1 MLSLR
6 QDKIIVTWVFQ
17 KSLEL
22 LNFIISLHTPVGHS
36 KKHYISVS
44 LFCFFFKYV
53 ELLHGYLFYPKRN
66 KFALKLESVVKAL
79 HVILAVIEKSHLP
92 CMVVGAIWE
101 GLGC

>member
-1 MLSLR
+1 MLSVR

-17 KSLEL
+17 KTLEL
-22 LNFIISLHTPVGHS
+22 LNFIISLYTPVGHS

-44 LFCFFFKYV
+44 LFCFFLKYV

-79 HVILAVIEKSHLP
+79 HVILAAIEKSHLP
-92 CMVVGAIWE
+92 CRVVAAI
-101 GLGC
+101 